1 MDYFAQRRENLVR
14 LLGTE
19 VVDAFLITNPINVSY
34 LTGFSGDS
42 SSLVVSRTRAMLV
55 SDARY
60 TAQIGEECPGLESHI
75 RPHHQFIQNAA
86 VEVLS
91 KLGCRQVG
99 FERAHVSVSD
109 LETLIALVPHVEWKP
124 GRDRV
129 ESLRQVKDESEVIQI
144 REAIAMAERAFGM
157 FRAMLRPTDTEKELS
172 DNMEWYVRRSGG
184 RCSSFPSIIA
194 AGERAA
200 LPHAPPTSRSVGDA
214 ELLLV
219 DWGAVGRAYNCDLTR
234 VLAGHRISPKLEQV
248 YAVVLQAQQKALAAI
263 RPGVRARDVD
273 AEARAVIGEA
283 GFGQFFGHGLG
294 HGLGLQIHEAPA
306 VRRNSEAILQA
317 GMVFTIEPGIYLP
330 GWGGVRIEDD
340 VLVTPEGCEVLTHVP
355 KEPILRLS
363 EW

>member
-1 MDYFAQRRENLVR
+1 MDYFALRRESLGR
-14 LLGTE
+14 LLETE
-19 VVDAFLITNPINVSY
+19 AVDAFLITNPINVSY

-42 SSLVVSRTRAMLV
+42 SYLIVTKTRAILV

-60 TAQIGEECPGLESHI
+60 AEQIGEECPGLEYHI
-75 RPHHQFIQNAA
+75 RPHDQFIQIAA
-86 VEVLS
+86 AEVLG
-91 KLGCRQVG
+91 KLGCHRVG
-99 FERAHVSVSD
+99 FESGHVSVGD
-109 LETLIALVPHVEWKP
+109 LETFIALIPHVEWKP

-129 ESLRQVKDESEVIQI
+129 ESLRQMKDASELAQI
-144 REAIAMAERAFGM
+144 REAITIAERAFAM
-157 FRAMLRPTDTEKELS
+157 FRTMLRRTDCEKDLS
-172 DNMEWYVRRSGG
+172 DDMEWYVRRTGG
-184 RCSSFPSIIA
+184 RCTSFPSIIA
-194 AGERAA
+194 VGERAA

-214 ELLLV
+214 EMLLV
-219 DWGAVGRAYNCDLTR
+219 DWGAMGRAYNCDLTR

-248 YAVVLQAQQKALAAI
+248 YGVVLQAQRKALAAI

-306 VRRNSEAILQA
+306 IRQNSEAVIQA

-340 VLVTPEGCEVLTHVP
+340 VLVTPDGYEVLTHVP
-355 KEPILRLS
+355 KEPILRMN